1 MRNLVL
7 IFVVG
12 IVFFLAPSIGL
23 SPYLHPLK
31 WTLFAFFLTISYLN
45 YVLMNQAFAQNR
57 EKFIVFSLASMVG
70 RLILSLVFVGV
81 MVLIETPNRRLFVL
95 NFFALYL
102 LFTSFEVWSNLANL
116 RRFSGGDQNNKQ

>member
-23 SPYLHPLK
+23 SSYLHPLK

-70 RLILSLVFVGV
+70 RLILSLVFVSV
-81 MVLIETPNRRLFVL
+81 MVLVGTPNRRLFIL

-116 RRFSGGDQNNKQ
+116 RRFSGEEQNKEL